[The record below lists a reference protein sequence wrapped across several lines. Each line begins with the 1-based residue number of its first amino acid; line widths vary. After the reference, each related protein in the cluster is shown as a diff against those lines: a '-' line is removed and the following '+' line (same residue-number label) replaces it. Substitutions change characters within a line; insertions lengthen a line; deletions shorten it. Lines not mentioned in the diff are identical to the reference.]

1 MPDRTAMEDVPTLD
15 AARRRA
21 TMKDVAARAGVG
33 LSTVSRVVAGKGG
46 VAPAKVRA
54 VERAVRELNF
64 SRNDSAHT
72 LRTGSSATIGMVVTN
87 ISDPFFSAL
96 IKGVEE
102 QARARDL
109 VVLVASVTDEPAE
122 AERVIRRLLR
132 RSLDGLILV
141 APEGADLAFL
151 TNEKRDGTPIV
162 FVDQPPDGPL
172 AADLVVVDNE
182 GGAATAVRHLYE
194 AGHRRIACFAHA
206 SGRYTSARREA
217 GYYLGLRELGLP
229 HDRALVVSVDDDVNA
244 CAEALL
250 ELARLS
256 EPPTAVF
263 STNGRTTRALLGA
276 QRLLGSQLALVGFD
290 DFDLA
295 ELMVPPTT
303 TIAQDPV
310 AIGTAAADL
319 LLSRIDGRGGP
330 TQRIILGT
338 RLVER
343 GSGEMPPHHD

>member
-1 MPDRTAMEDVPTLD
+1 MED
-15 AARRRA
+15 AATHPGAARRA

-33 LSTVSRVVAGKGG
+33 LSTVSRVVSGKGG
-46 VAPAKVRA
+46 VAAAKVRA

-102 QARARDL
+102 RARERDL
-109 VVLVASVTDEPAE
+109 VVLVASVTDDAAE

-141 APEGADLAFL
+141 APEGADLGFL
-151 TNEKRDGTPIV
+151 QNEQRSGTPIV
-162 FVDQPPDGPL
+162 FVDQPPSDHL

-182 GGAATAVRHLYE
+182 GGAVTAVQHLRN

-217 GYYLGLRELGLP
+217 GYYQGLKQVGLP
-229 HDRALVVSVDDDVNA
+229 TDRALVVSVEDDVNV
-244 CAEALL
+244 CAEAML
-250 ELARLS
+250 ELSRLT
-256 EPPTAVF
+256 EPPTAIF
-263 STNGRTTRALLGA
+263 STNGRTTRAILGA
-276 QRLLGSQLALVGFD
+276 QRLLGSHLALVGFD

-310 AIGTAAADL
+310 AIGTSAADL

-343 GSGEMPPHHD
+343 GSGESPPRHD

>member
-1 MPDRTAMEDVPTLD
+1 MEDEPTLD
-15 AARRRA
+15 KAPRRA

-33 LSTVSRVVAGKGG
+33 LSTVSRVVSGKGG
-46 VAPAKVRA
+46 VAAAKVRA
-54 VERAVRELNF
+54 VEKAVRELNF

-72 LRTGSSATIGMVVTN
+72 LRTGSSATVGMVVTN

-102 QARARDL
+102 RARERDL
-109 VVLVASVTDEPAE
+109 VVLVTSVTDAADE

-141 APEGADLAFL
+141 APEGSDLGFL
-151 TNEKRDGTPIV
+151 QEQTGTPVV
-162 FVDQPPDGPL
+162 FVDQPPSDHVT
-172 AADLVVVDNE
+172 ADLVLVDNE
-182 GGAATAVRHLYE
+182 GGAVSAVEHLYG
-194 AGHRRIACFAHA
+194 AGHRRIACFAHE
-206 SGRYTSARREA
+206 SGRYTSVRREA
-217 GYYLGLRELGLP
+217 GYYQALRRLGLP
-229 HDRALVVSVDDDVNA
+229 SDRALVVSVEDDVNV

-250 ELARLS
+250 ELSRLPD
-256 EPPTAVF
+256 PPTAIF

-276 QRLLGSQLALVGFD
+276 QRLLGSRLALVGFD

-295 ELMVPPTT
+295 ELMDPPTT

-310 AIGTAAADL
+310 AIGAAAADL
-319 LLSRIDGRGGP
+319 LLSRIDGRSGP

-343 GSGEMPPHHD
+343 GSGELPPHHD

>member
-1 MPDRTAMEDVPTLD
+1 MDDEPTLD
-15 AARRRA
+15 KAPRRA

-33 LSTVSRVVAGKGG
+33 LSTVSRVVSGKGG

-54 VERAVRELNF
+54 VEKAVRELNF

-72 LRTGSSATIGMVVTN
+72 LRTGSSAMIGMVVTN

-96 IKGVEE
+96 IKGVEGR
-102 QARARDL
+102 ARERDL
-109 VVLVASVTDEPAE
+109 VVLVTSVTDAADE
-122 AERVIRRLLR
+122 AERVIKRLLR

-151 TNEKRDGTPIV
+151 GDHPDTPVV
-162 FVDQPPDGPL
+162 FVDQPPSDHVT
-172 AADLVVVDNE
+172 ADLVVVDNE
-182 GGAATAVRHLYE
+182 GGAVAAVEHLYT
-194 AGHRRIACFAHA
+194 AGHRRIACFAHE
-206 SGRYTSARREA
+206 SGRYTSVRREA
-217 GYYLGLRELGLP
+217 GYYQALKRLGLP
-229 HDRALVVSVDDDVNA
+229 ADRALVVSVEDDVNV

-250 ELARLS
+250 ELARLPD
-256 EPPTAVF
+256 PPTAIF

-276 QRLLGSQLALVGFD
+276 QRLLASRLALVGFD

-295 ELMVPPTT
+295 ELMDPPTT

-310 AIGTAAADL
+310 AIGAAAAEL
-319 LLSRIDGRGGP
+319 LLNRIDGRSGP
-330 TQRIILGT
+330 TQRITLGT

-343 GSGEMPPHHD
+343 GSGEQPPHHD

>member
-1 MPDRTAMEDVPTLD
+1 MEDEPTLE
-15 AARRRA
+15 AATRRA

-33 LSTVSRVVAGKGG
+33 LSTVSRVVSGKGG
-46 VAPAKVRA
+46 VAPPKVRA
-54 VERAVRELNF
+54 VEKAVRELNF

-102 QARARDL
+102 RARERDL
-109 VVLVASVTDEPAE
+109 VVLVASVTDDAAE
-122 AERVIRRLLR
+122 AERVVKRLLR

-141 APEGADLAFL
+141 APEGSDLSFL
-151 TNEKRDGTPIV
+151 KNQAGTPIV
-162 FVDQPPDGPL
+162 FVDQPPGDHL
-172 AADLVVVDNE
+172 RADLVVVDNE
-182 GGAATAVRHLYE
+182 GGAVTAVQHLFDV
-194 AGHRRIACFAHA
+194 GHRRIACFAHE

-217 GYYLGLRELGLP
+217 GYYQGLKRVGMP
-229 HDRALVVSVDDDVNA
+229 ADRALVVSVEDDVNV

-250 ELARLS
+250 ELSRLPD
-256 EPPTAVF
+256 PPTAIF
-263 STNGRTTRALLGA
+263 STNGRTTRAILGA
-276 QRLLGSQLALVGFD
+276 QRLLGSHLALVGFD

-295 ELMVPPTT
+295 ELMNPPTT

-310 AIGTAAADL
+310 AIGAAAADL
-319 LLSRIDGRGGP
+319 LLSRIDGRAGP

-343 GSGEMPPHHD
+343 GSGELPPHHD